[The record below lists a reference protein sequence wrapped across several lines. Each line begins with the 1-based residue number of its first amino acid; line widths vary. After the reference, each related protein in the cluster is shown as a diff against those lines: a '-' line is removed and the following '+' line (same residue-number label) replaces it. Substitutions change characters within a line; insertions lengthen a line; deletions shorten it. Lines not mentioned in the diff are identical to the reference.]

1 MNDRNYRTIS
11 ICLAALLIMGA
22 VFTGAQAIAE
32 RRSGPQP
39 DMEQLAALAGP
50 LHESAVSLTEGSRTV
65 RESADTLA
73 SGLGSLTDSNEML
86 INEAQQAFYALL
98 DSGDRHIAAL
108 DFEAPELTALN
119 YSDILDSLSTQPGGV
134 ELADLKRELDSY
146 VQFYTDL
153 TDYTDSVALA
163 SKGARTVE
171 EGMSS
176 VENLAGIMAG
186 STAELFGGMGLPE
199 DGVDAISDSKEEIP
213 RFA

>member
-1 MNDRNYRTIS
+1 MNDKNYKTLS

-22 VFTGAQAIAE
+22 VFTGAQAMADKK
-32 RRSGPQP
+32 SGPQP

-50 LHESAVSLTEGSRTV
+50 LHESAVSLTEGSKTV

-86 INEAQQAFYALL
+86 ISEAQQAFYALL
-98 DSGDRHIAAL
+98 DSGDRRIASL
-108 DFEAPELTALN
+108 GFDAPELTSLN
-119 YSDILDSLSTQPGGV
+119 YSEILDSLSSQPGGG
-134 ELADLKRELDSY
+134 ELADLKRQLDSY

-163 SKGARTVE
+163 SNGARTVE
-171 EGMSS
+171 EGISS

-199 DGVDAISDSKEEIP
+199 NGAGTGSDEETP
-213 RFA
+213 KQA